1 MIEQKIKQIISDFI
15 GSKKE
20 LDINEKIVGSLC
32 DAWELLDIIMLIDE
46 EFGIDLMPV
55 KNSDDLTIKDLI
67 DGVNKLTKY
76 ADVTLH

>member
-20 LDINEKIVGSLC
+20 LDINEKIAGSLC

-46 EFGIDLMPV
+46 EFGIDLMPS